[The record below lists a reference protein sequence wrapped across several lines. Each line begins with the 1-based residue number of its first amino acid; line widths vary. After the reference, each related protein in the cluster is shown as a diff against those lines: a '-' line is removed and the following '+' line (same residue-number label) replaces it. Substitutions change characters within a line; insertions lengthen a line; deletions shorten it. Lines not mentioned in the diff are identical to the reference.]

1 MPEEPTSPAPNPT
14 FLNRQP
20 KWFKPVFYGAIVASI
35 LFVLGALFLYPLIFR
50 GGHRGGDQTEATS
63 NAHQIGLALFE
74 FEYEYGEF
82 PNETTTGLVEKD
94 FETAIDLTGTSTNAL
109 FRQLFAANI
118 TQFEQMF
125 YAKIPGSRRPDS
137 IITPGNILE
146 SGECGFSYIS
156 GLSTKDDPSTPIA
169 LTPLIPGTTTFDPKP
184 FDGKAIVLRI
194 DISVRTYEI
203 NKDGHIYD
211 PGGID
216 LLSSKHP
223 VWKGKAPD
231 IRYPEL

>member
-1 MPEEPTSPAPNPT
+1 MPEETKSKSLEIGLGI
-14 FLNRQP
+14 F
-20 KWFKPVFYGAIVASI
+20 I
-35 LFVLGALFLYPLIFR
+35 LLGLIAAFFIWQDARMRRHGR
-50 GGHRGGDQTEATS
+50 GHDQTQAHS
-63 NAHQIGLALFE
+63 NARQIGLALFE
-74 FEYEYGEF
+74 FETDYGAF

-118 TQFEQMF
+118 TQSEQMF

-156 GLSTKDDPSTPIA
+156 GLSSKDDPTTPLV
-169 LTPLIPGTTTFDPKP
+169 LTPLIPGTTKFDPKP
-184 FDGKAIVLRI
+184 FKGFAVILQI
-194 DISVRTYEI
+194 DNSVRSYKIE
-203 NKDGHIYD
+203 KDGHIYRD
-211 PGGID
+211 GKD
-216 LLSSKHP
+216 LLSPKHP